1 MDNDTLRRGKPTCHI
16 KFNEATAILAGDAL
30 QALAFEILQDI
41 NYSDIDKLKIN
52 KLFAQYCGASGMVG
66 GQQLDIEGENK
77 NLKLKNYKYYISI
90 KLQKCLEHV

>member
-41 NYSDIDKLKIN
+41 NYSDIDSYN
-52 KLFAQYCGASGMVG
+52 FV
-66 GQQLDIEGENK
+66 
-77 NLKLKNYKYYISI
+77 
-90 KLQKCLEHV
+90 